1 MEIDNIIYIVLIIAI
16 FTFSLL
22 GQTKKKKIPRS
33 VAVNED
39 IKYSLNDFEKIL
51 ERKQEYQK
59 KEEQNPVNE
68 AIDAELPVEPTRTT
82 THQDKSVK
90 HQDKKEENEIND
102 GFDLRS
108 AIVYSSILERKK
120 FRH

>member
-22 GQTKKKKIPRS
+22 GQTRKKKIPRS
-33 VAVNED
+33 VVASEEV
-39 IKYSLNDFEKIL
+39 KYSLNDFEKIL

-59 KEEQNPVNE
+59 KEEQNPVNQE
-68 AIDAELPVEPTRTT
+68 IDAVIPVDQTNLTT
-82 THQDKSVK
+82 NHDKTVK
-90 HQDKKEENEIND
+90 HHDKKEENEIND
-102 GFDLRS
+102 GFDLKS